1 MAARTPFAH
10 CGVDSA
16 ASGGACGQRRA
27 GAGGH
32 VAALTLPGSRGAAA
46 SVRCL
51 LGELSELKM
60 ETDGTCCR
68 L

>member
-1 MAARTPFAH
+1 M
-10 CGVDSA
+10 
-16 ASGGACGQRRA
+16 A
-27 GAGGH
+27 GAGLGPED

-46 SVRCL
+46 AVRCL
-51 LGELSELKM
+51 LGELCELKM